1 MKAVTCTNAK
11 LEVTHCDD
19 VADVVVVGVGMG
31 ADRFRPS
38 MAIVKE
44 IDLRFVLGYTPSG

>member
-1 MKAVTCTNAK
+1 
-11 LEVTHCDD
+11 
-19 VADVVVVGVGMG
+19 MG

-44 IDLRFVLGYTPSG
+44 IDLRFVLGYTRSR